1 MPITGNGVAGSAL
14 TGSKATVDW
23 LGKIVEEIVGGD
35 KPGKG
40 GANVAVVV
48 VKLSD
53 LMAEPTVLVNTAETR
68 GNTLSSLGRAE
79 TTEAPPAGVARFTDC
94 KDGNLATTFVLLASN
109 VGFRPVNLPVGT
121 PGLVACIEG
130 TTAGVH
136 AAEGELM
143 AGTLGNLVEDWR
155 RTGAWGATVT

>member
-53 LMAEPTVLVNTAETR
+53 R
-68 GNTLSSLGRAE
+68 S
-79 TTEAPPAGVARFTDC
+79 
-94 KDGNLATTFVLLASN
+94 DG
-109 VGFRPVNLPVGT
+109 
-121 PGLVACIEG
+121 
-130 TTAGVH
+130 
-136 AAEGELM
+136 
-143 AGTLGNLVEDWR
+143 
-155 RTGAWGATVT
+155 